1 MSLTKL
7 YCYVDETGQDTK
19 GGFFLVAVILKEI
32 NELAFLETKLKD
44 IEQKT
49 GKGYLKWKK
58 TNSKIKNLYLEE
70 LTKINELKNS
80 IFYSCY
86 HSSKEYSQLTSL
98 TIAKAVLM
106 KNEQG
111 YLVTI
116 LIDGLN
122 NKEREVVRKELKKL
136 KIKYRKIRGV
146 KDEQNVFLRLADS
159 MAGFLRDATEGQNYS
174 KKLFKHFQNKKIITL
189 A

>member
-19 GGFFLVAVILKEI
+19 GEFFLVAVILKEI

-44 IEQKT
+44 IERKT

-58 TNSKIKNLYLEE
+58 TNSKIRNLYLKE
-70 LTKINELKNS
+70 LIKVNELKNS
-80 IFYSCY
+80 IFYSHY
-86 HSSKEYSQLTSL
+86 HSSKEYSRLTSL

-106 KNEQG
+106 KNEPD

-122 NKEREVVRKELKKL
+122 NKEREVVRLELKKL
-136 KIKYRKIRGV
+136 RIKYRKIRGI
-146 KDEQNVFLRLADS
+146 KDEQSVFLRLADT
-159 MAGFLRDATEGQNYS
+159 MAGFLRDSTEGENYT
-174 KKLFKHFQNKKIITL
+174 KPFVKFLQGYKIITQV
-189 A
+189 